1 MDYITYRYI
10 IVYAVI
16 LALIG
21 VALVIVLWNDVR
33 RKRSLALAGAIVLL
47 VCLVFLAIPL
57 GGGKVTWE
65 TTADTVKSE
74 TPESA
79 LVIRM
84 HDGRRD
90 STEDWDTIHM
100 DKMYIIGLFDEDG
113 NPVPYTIE
121 DIDAE

>member
-100 DKMYIIGLFDEDG
+100 DKMYIEGLFDEDG

>member
-21 VALVIVLWNDVR
+21 VALVIALWNDGR
-33 RKRSLALAGAIVLL
+33 RKRSLALAGTIVLL

-57 GGGKVTWE
+57 GGGKVTRE

-84 HDGRRD
+84 NDGRRD